1 MGYWMDSSTRCQE
14 QKPNTVDYC
23 VQAPIRNCTC
33 LKSRQVGASSGKSPL
48 GQRKLLRVGGEQE
61 VCEIWL
67 FHFHFLSWF
76 PGWSEESP
84 VTPSVRSITALQVSI
99 SSRCQEMCVWVCR
112 HTPWAFETKLVTYAI
127 NKTVMSLMFPK
138 SDFNSI
144 QKKKKKRREN
154 NSWRQNHL
162 WYMCVDRCWE
172 GNSLPTWLVGH

>member
-1 MGYWMDSSTRCQE
+1 LKSWLGDEIGLICHHSGGEQRGRMKGFSGDQMGYWMDSSTRCQE

-112 HTPWAFETKLVTYAI
+112 HTP
-127 NKTVMSLMFPK
+127 
-138 SDFNSI
+138 
-144 QKKKKKRREN
+144 
-154 NSWRQNHL
+154 
-162 WYMCVDRCWE
+162 
-172 GNSLPTWLVGH
+172 